1 MATLRGVCI
10 RISTIPSRIRQKL
23 AGLRT
28 LRLQLKLCIGVKN
41 SAYTVLRTICPWLVA
56 YLLLEE
62 RSVVASLDL
71 LRDVVASLSSLFL
84 VSTAAWYS
92 RHGTKFTP
100 VVPGA
105 GHMHF

>member
-1 MATLRGVCI
+1 MFFVCCLFNNFDK
-10 RISTIPSRIRQKL
+10 QKIVYRKIL
-23 AGLRT
+23 FAFVLM
-28 LRLQLKLCIGVKN
+28 KLNKLN
-41 SAYTVLRTICPWLVA
+41 T

>member
-1 MATLRGVCI
+1 MVGHSPYPLVG
-10 RISTIPSRIRQKL
+10 
-23 AGLRT
+23 AG
-28 LRLQLKLCIGVKN
+28 QVG
-41 SAYTVLRTICPWLVA
+41 
-56 YLLLEE
+56 LLLEE

-84 VSTAAWYS
+84 ASTAALYS